1 MIIDCYLCNMGNF
14 TNRKEYIS
22 KLLAYK
28 DKDLIKVISG
38 LRRSGKSTLL
48 EMYCERLQKQGVKR
62 KQIVFLNF
70 EDFEHRKFLTDLD
83 ALYAHIINQLDLSNP
98 CYVFLDEVQNVN
110 EFERLVD
117 GLFVKPN
124 VDVYITGS
132 NAFLLS
138 GELATL
144 LSGRYIEISILPF
157 SFKEYLT
164 ARNIDAS
171 NKYLN
176 YETFFFDYVN
186 ETSLPKG
193 VALRE
198 SGFDKIYEYLE
209 AIYNTII
216 EKDITQRHQ
225 INDKRAFGNI
235 VRFVASNIGNA
246 LSPGNIAKS
255 LKQDGQSTHNT
266 TVERYLEYLVASFV
280 FYKVNRFDLKGK
292 KQLATQE
299 KYYLV
304 DAGLLNILAGKERT
318 TDRGHILENVVYLEL
333 LRRGNKIWTGTSRN
347 TEVDFVCKTPT
358 GDIEYYQV
366 AWQMTN
372 ENTVAREFGALE
384 KINDNYPKFLLTTD
398 SFTQNRSGIKHLNV
412 FNWLLETDEKQEK
425 HQH

>member
-1 MIIDCYLCNMGNF
+1 MGNY
-14 TNRKEYIS
+14 TNRKEYIE

-28 DKDLIKVISG
+28 DKDLIKVVSG

-48 EMYCERLQKQGVKR
+48 ELYREILLKQGVGKR
-62 KQIVFLNF
+62 QIQFYNF
-70 EDFEHRKFLTDLD
+70 ELPENYLNKTWDDIYFEIKKKLQADKP
-83 ALYAHIINQLDLSNP
+83 N
-98 CYVFLDEVQNVN
+98 YVFLDEVQNITF
-110 EFERLVD
+110 FEKLVD
-117 GLFVKPN
+117 GLFATQN
-124 VDVYITGS
+124 TDVYITGS

-138 GELATL
+138 SELATL

-164 ARNIDAS
+164 ARSIDTS

-176 YETFFFDYVN
+176 YEALFFDYVN

-198 SGFDKIYEYLE
+198 EGFDKIYEYLE
-209 AIYNTII
+209 AIYTTII
-216 EKDITQRHQ
+216 EKDITQRHR

-235 VRFVASNIGNA
+235 VKFIASNIGNS
-246 LSPGNIAKS
+246 LSPSNIS
-255 LKQDGQSTHNT
+255 NTLKQDKQSIHHA
-266 TVERYLEYLVASFV
+266 TVEKYLDYLVESFV

-304 DAGLLNILAGKERT
+304 DTGLLNVLVGKERT
-318 TDRGHILENVVYLEL
+318 TDRGHLLENVVYLEL
-333 LRRGNKIWTGTSRN
+333 LRRGNKIWTGTTRN
-347 TEVDFVCKTPT
+347 TEVDFVCKSPK

-372 ENTVAREFGALE
+372 ESTVEREFGALE
-384 KINDNYPKFLLTTD
+384 KINDNYPKYLLTTD
-398 SFTQNRSGIKHLNV
+398 SFTQNRSGVKHLNV
-412 FNWLLETDEKQEK
+412 FNWLLETT
-425 HQH
+425 